1 MKKKIFL
8 SSGIFLFV
16 LGAFYI
22 YSNYE
27 IVYYPESQPALPLES
42 LSIISDGKIEYDY
55 DNEQEDIDGFRIG
68 DFVLRKK

>member
-16 LGAFYI
+16 IGVLYL
-22 YSNYE
+22 STNYE
-27 IVYYPESQPALPLES
+27 LVYYPEDQPALPLES
-42 LSIISDGKIEYDY
+42 LSIVSDGKVETDY
-55 DNEQEDIDGFRIG
+55 SAEQEDIGGVRFG